1 MIRICD
7 GTTGNKPC
15 PRRNPCEGD
24 CHFNTAGLERT
35 PVHGGS
41 FVKERRLI
49 WAAWALVVTVL
60 AWLIVPLVYV
70 IGLLL

>member
-1 MIRICD
+1 MTRICD
-7 GTTGNKPC
+7 GHPGDRPC

-35 PVHGGS
+35 PVHDG
-41 FVKERRLI
+41 FVKERHLI
-49 WAAWALVVTVL
+49 WAVWALVVTVL